1 MKWTYEPGELFSV
14 MAFTQD
20 EVKILVQ
27 ILSGKVHADIK
38 KKFEKYEDIHNSGE
52 ATERQEDLKMKYEE
66 QLSLIEYFLLETQ
79 AK

>member
-1 MKWTYEPGELFSV
+1 MKWTYEPGELFPV
-14 MAFTQD
+14 LAFTHD

-38 KKFEKYEDIHNSGE
+38 KKLEKYEDIHNSGE

-79 AK
+79 SK

>member
-1 MKWTYEPGELFSV
+1 MKWTYEPGELFPV
-14 MAFTQD
+14 LAFTQD

-38 KKFEKYEDIHNSGE
+38 KKLEKYEDIHNSGE
-52 ATERQEDLKMKYEE
+52 ATERQENIRMKYEE

>member
-14 MAFTQD
+14 MAFTQN

-38 KKFEKYEDIHNSGE
+38 KKI
-52 ATERQEDLKMKYEE
+52 
-66 QLSLIEYFLLETQ
+66 
-79 AK
+79 

>member
-14 MAFTQD
+14 MAFTQN

-27 ILSGKVHADIK
+27 ILSGKV
-38 KKFEKYEDIHNSGE
+38 
-52 ATERQEDLKMKYEE
+52 